1 MLIAGKALKAQSLH
15 QSYIYLLFATTTQ
28 KFLTYLQ
35 IPTLPCSSTIERSS
49 KVTYEDIAKAI
60 KDIEQ
65 YQDSDDFFSNKFI
78 TFSNEIFYED
88 ASVEHEDHDW
98 DILIFTQ
105 QWPVTT
111 CYHWREEDSTHA
123 CNLPEKKEFW
133 TIHGV
138 WPTKLGHMGPS
149 FCNIS
154 ADFNLEQLEK
164 ILTNLKTYW
173 PTIDGQQKLGYFWK
187 HEWLKHGTCAA
198 SLEKLDNE
206 LKYFT
211 QGLAWREQY
220 LISNI
225 LGNAGIHPDS
235 NSTVIA
241 LQRAIVKTIGKNP
254 SIHCTYDN
262 KRNISYLEEIRICFT
277 KELELTDC
285 DGVLPGDAVSIVYP
299 GGTVITNCHISKPIH
314 YPSNV
319 PSTLREQEKKWKF
332 PVVNTFKLLQFI
344 MWFTL

>member
-1 MLIAGKALKAQSLH
+1 MGQTRTLWATFGV
-15 QSYIYLLFATTTQ
+15 LLLATQ
-28 KFLTYLQ
+28 WLDV
-35 IPTLPCSSTIERSS
+35 ISATIDRSFEES
-49 KVTYEDIAKAI
+49 YEDITKPARKI
-60 KDIEQ
+60 DQ
-65 YQDSDDFFSNKFI
+65 YQNMDEFFSNEFI
-78 TFSNEIFYED
+78 PFSNENSEEENSIEQDDED
-88 ASVEHEDHDW
+88 YDW

-123 CNLPEKKEFW
+123 CILPEKKEFW

-149 FCNIS
+149 FCNKS
-154 ADFNLEQLEK
+154 ADFDLDQLDK
-164 ILTNLKTYW
+164 IMANLKTYW
-173 PTIDGQQKLGYFWK
+173 PTIDGQQKLGGFWK

-198 SLEKLDNE
+198 SLEVLDNE

-220 LISNI
+220 LMSNI

-235 NSTVIA
+235 NNTVVA
-241 LQRAIVKTIGKNP
+241 LQTAIVKTLGKNP
-254 SIHCTYDN
+254 SIHCIYDN
-262 KRNISYLEEIRICFT
+262 KRDVSYLEEIRICFN
-277 KELELTDC
+277 KQFELIDC
-285 DGVLPGDAVSIVYP
+285 DGVIPGDAVAINYP
-299 GGTVITNCHISKPIH
+299 GGTVNTNCHISKPIH

-319 PSTLREQEKKWKF
+319 PPLLREQEEKWKF